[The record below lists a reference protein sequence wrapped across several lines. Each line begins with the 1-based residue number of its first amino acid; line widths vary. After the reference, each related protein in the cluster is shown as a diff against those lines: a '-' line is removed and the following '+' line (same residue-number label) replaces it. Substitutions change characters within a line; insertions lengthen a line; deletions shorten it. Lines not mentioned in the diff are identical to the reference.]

1 MVLQYKGFIFALC
14 FAMMMTQQNS
24 FRFNLGKNEEECLFD
39 YFPDKTLVIYE
50 VYTSNVTIGVVLKNP
65 EQKVLESQETTFFK
79 YPFTTYSGGYYEI
92 CITNG
97 GNFTTPVHFTLKY
110 GVSAKDYSSV
120 ARTKDLKPIDLELEK
135 LSDRTKYLSHYAN
148 FAQSHEQIFETSL
161 DSISGKIV
169 FFSSILIGMMIVI
182 GAIETFYLK
191 KFMER
196 RKII

>member
-1 MVLQYKGFIFALC
+1 MVPYKYFIISLC
-14 FAMMMTQQNS
+14 LVMIMSQQNS
-24 FRFNLGKNEEECLFD
+24 FRFHLEKNQEECLFD

-50 VYTSNVTIGVVLKNP
+50 VYTSNVTIRVVLKNP
-65 EQKVLESQETTFFK
+65 EQKVLESQQTTFFK

-92 CITNG
+92 CISNG
-97 GNFTTPVHFTLKY
+97 GNYTTPVHFTLKY
-110 GVSAKDYSSV
+110 GVAAKDYSSV

-148 FAQSHEQIFETSL
+148 FAKSHEQIFETSL
-161 DSISGKIV
+161 ESISGKIV
-169 FFSSILIGMMIVI
+169 FFSSILIAMMIVI
-182 GAIETFYLK
+182 GGMETFYLK

>member
-1 MVLQYKGFIFALC
+1 MVSYKYFIISLC
-14 FAMMMTQQNS
+14 FVVIMGQQNS
-24 FRFNLGKNEEECLFD
+24 FRFHLEKNEEECLFD

-50 VYTSNVTIGVVLKNP
+50 VYTSNVTLGIVLKNP
-65 EQKVLESQETTFFK
+65 EQKILESLETSFFK

-92 CITNG
+92 CISNG
-97 GNFTTPVHFTLKY
+97 GNYTTPVHFTLKY
-110 GVSAKDYSSV
+110 GVAAKDYSSV

-169 FFSSILIGMMIVI
+169 VFSSILIGMMIVI